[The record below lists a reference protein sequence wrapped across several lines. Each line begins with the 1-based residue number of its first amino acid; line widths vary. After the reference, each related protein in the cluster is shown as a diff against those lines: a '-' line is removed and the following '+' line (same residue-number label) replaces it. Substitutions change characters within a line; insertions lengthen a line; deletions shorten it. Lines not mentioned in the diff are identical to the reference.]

1 MDQHQLTPDLAQTA
15 EDKPIGDIIREA
27 HNLSADQVQKVLQ
40 HQQVTGLKF
49 GEAAVALGLIKREH
63 VLWALSQQFLYPYAS
78 EAAPLP
84 ELVVSSSPFSEHAES
99 FRELRSQLMATVF
112 AGPTPRRALAVVSPD
127 VGDGK
132 SYFAANIAVVLSQL
146 GGRTVLV
153 DADMRSPRLQE
164 IFNYRVD
171 AGMSS
176 ALVGR
181 SEIKVIKPVPELPN
195 LFVLPV
201 GVVPPNPQ
209 ELVQR
214 PAFAMVLKD
223 LCDKFDYVIVDTPA
237 AVHGADAR
245 VIAATCGAALVVGRR
260 GSSRLPALKKLVNSI
275 QKLQATVAGVVI
287 NEYPA

>member
-1 MDQHQLTPDLAQTA
+1 MDHNQLTPDLAQA
-15 EDKPIGDIIREA
+15 AGDKPIGDIIREA
-27 HNLSADQVQKVLQ
+27 HNLSAEQVEKVLQ
-40 HQQVTGLKF
+40 HQQQTGLKF

-78 EAAPLP
+78 ESAPLP

-99 FRELRSQLMATVF
+99 FRELRSQLIASVF
-112 AGPTPRRALAVVSPD
+112 SAPGPRRALAVVSPD

-171 AGMSS
+171 SGMSS

-181 SEIKVIKPVPELPN
+181 SEIKVIKPVPDLPN

-260 GSSRLPALKKLVNSI
+260 GSSRLGAMKKLVASI

>member
-1 MDQHQLTPDLAQTA
+1 MDQTNLTPDLAQTA

-27 HNLSADQVQKVLQ
+27 HNLTAEQVQKVLQ
-40 HQQVTGLKF
+40 HQQQTGLKF
-49 GEAAVALGLIKREH
+49 GEAAVSLGLIKREH

-171 AGMSS
+171 SGMSS

-260 GSSRLPALKKLVNSI
+260 GSSRLMAMKKLVSSI